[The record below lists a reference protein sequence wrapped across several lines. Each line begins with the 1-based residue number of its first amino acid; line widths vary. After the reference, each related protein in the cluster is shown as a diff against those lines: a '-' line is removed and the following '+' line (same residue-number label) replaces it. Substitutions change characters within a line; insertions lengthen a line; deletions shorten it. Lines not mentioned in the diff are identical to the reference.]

1 MWKRLFLNV
10 VELMKKFA
18 LISLMSIFGLVS
30 IAPVASANYGE
41 DNSLFGYVKEY
52 NTLTPLTGA
61 KVKLYKKSGKL
72 KDSDRTN
79 SRGKYRFSDLSE
91 GTYRVKVEMPGYRN
105 PKDVKKS
112 SVTRTLK
119 IDGKT
124 RKSLY
129 LQKI

>member
-1 MWKRLFLNV
+1 
-10 VELMKKFA
+10 MKKFA
-18 LISLMSIFGLVS
+18 LISLMSMFGLVS

-79 SRGKYRFSDLSE
+79 FRGKYKFSDLSE